1 MDLCLRFSKSY
12 RFVAEII
19 NVTAITEIL
28 IPNMMLVVSGSPNTR
43 VPTSIAVIGSNTPST
58 DALVAPILR
67 VAMARV
73 AVETRVGNNAS
84 PIRLSQ
90 SWLVDI
96 PAVIGVSANMIC
108 AKNTIDPTIRV

>member
-1 MDLCLRFSKSY
+1 MYLRFSKSY
-12 RFVAEII
+12 RFVAAII

-28 IPNMMLVVSGSPNTR
+28 IPNMMFVVSGSPNTI

-73 AVETRVGNNAS
+73 AVDTMVGNKAS
-84 PIRLSQ
+84 PMRLSQ
-90 SWLVDI
+90 LWLVDM
-96 PAVIGVSANMIC
+96 PAVIGVWARMIC